1 MPLLPDVPTLK
12 EAGLSDFE
20 NSSWIGVFGP
30 PGLPPAL
37 GRRLNEELNLA
48 LKLPEVRD
56 RLVTLGFDP
65 RGGTQDA
72 FAAYVKSEVDKWGR
86 VIKATGITPA

>member
-12 EAGLSDFE
+12 EAGLADFE

-30 PGLPPAL
+30 PGLPAAL

-72 FAAYVKSEVDKWGR
+72 FAAYVKSEVDKWSR

>member
-1 MPLLPDVPTLK
+1 M
-12 EAGLSDFE
+12 
-20 NSSWIGVFGP
+20 
-30 PGLPPAL
+30 
-37 GRRLNEELNLA
+37 NLA